1 MKKALFAL
9 LFIFFAACSESDLPK
24 DISEEDI
31 TASKVKEEISK
42 CEKKFVELDTF
53 PTINYKTLVIEDSA
67 QFADIKNK
75 YRYTDSNLWAN
86 KVFITLNRKEMRF
99 LRIGDSIV
107 VPDTIVPD
115 LRAYSIYPPYYCD
128 AKNVPKLIVVSNKY
142 QCYAAYEN
150 GVLVR
155 FAAANT
161 GKERTP
167 TYPGR
172 YALVWRDRLRKS
184 SIDST
189 WVLPYTWNFHRYA
202 GNAFHQFD
210 MPGRAVSHSCVR
222 QFLSDAKWLYDWGK
236 GVEVD
241 TSRKQ
246 IWMSGTPVVIQDMFD
261 YDRKV
266 GPWLDLANS
275 KEGRIKLSG
284 DPMLVE
290 EAYIPIKQIPEEI
303 QSWIPNRKRYLSAED
318 TLRARGIIPEDV
330 TLIESVNFNKR
341 RREKKEKKLKE
352 ANERA
357 RLDSVNGVKS
367 STDMDVIRKNLEEL
381 EGKKPATN
389 QADTTEKK

>member
-24 DISEEDI
+24 DISEEDV

-53 PTINYKTLVIEDSA
+53 PTINYKTMVIEDSA

-184 SIDST
+184 SLDST

-222 QFLSDAKWLYDWGK
+222 QFLSDAKWLYEWGK

-357 RLDSVNGVKS
+357 RLDSINGVKS

>member
-9 LFIFFAACSESDLPK
+9 LFLFFAACGESDLPK
-24 DISEEDI
+24 DITEEDI
-31 TASKVKEEISK
+31 TTSKEEVEIDL
-42 CEKKFVELDTF
+42 CEKRFVELDTF
-53 PTINYKTLVIEDSA
+53 PTINYTTLKIEDYA
-67 QFADIKNK
+67 QYLEIKEKYAYSKSNK
-75 YRYTDSNLWAN
+75 WAN
-86 KVFITLNRKEMRF
+86 KAFITLNRKESKY
-99 LRIGDSIV
+99 IKVGDSII

-115 LRAYSIYPPYYCD
+115 MRAYSVYPPYYCD
-128 AKNVPKLIVVSNKY
+128 AKHIPKLIIVSNKY

-172 YALVWRDRLRKS
+172 YALVWRDKLRKS
-184 SIDST
+184 SLDST
-189 WVLPYTWNFHRYA
+189 WVLPNTWNFHRYA

-222 QFLSDAKWLYDWGK
+222 QFLSDSKWLYNWGK
-236 GVEVD
+236 GVQLD
-241 TSRKQ
+241 SNRKQ
-246 IWMSGTPVVIQDMFD
+246 IWLSGTPVIIQDMFD

-266 GPWLDLANS
+266 GPWLDLANN

-284 DPMLVE
+284 DPMEVE

-303 QSWIPNRKRYLSAED
+303 QGWIPNRKRYLAAED

-341 RREKKEKKLKE
+341 RREKKAREAKAAKEK
-352 ANERA
+352 A
-357 RLDSVNGVKS
+357 RLDSINGVKS
-367 STDMDVIRKNLEEL
+367 STDIDLIRKNLEEL
-381 EGKKPATN
+381 EGEKPPTAPT
-389 QADTTEKK
+389 DSTEKK